1 MPLEVCLTE
10 DFMAPHAHAGTGSGH
25 TCVTS
30 RAEDQAP
37 WGQATDPC
45 FSLFPPVDGT
55 SAPAWLG
62 Y

>member
-30 RAEDQAP
+30 PAKDQAT
-37 WGQATDPC
+37 G
-45 FSLFPPVDGT
+45 GR
-55 SAPAWLG
+55 
-62 Y
+62 